1 MQYLQDVTLCFKI
14 LILKASTKFISTA
27 ILLHKSAISSL
38 IMKIPWERQV
48 KDAKSFYLYF
58 VSLRI
63 MYKEEG
69 ELSKEWLGVAIR
81 HTAKS

>member
-1 MQYLQDVTLCFKI
+1 
-14 LILKASTKFISTA
+14 
-27 ILLHKSAISSL
+27 
-38 IMKIPWERQV
+38 V